1 MNLPAPINQ
10 EPIPGYRLI
19 SRIGRGGYG
28 EVWRVEAPG
37 GIHKAIKFVFGD
49 LEGIGR
55 ESTGAEQE
63 YKSLHRVKSIRHP
76 FILSIERF
84 DVVDGQLL
92 IVMELA
98 DSNLWDRY
106 GECQRQGMV
115 GIPRKEL
122 LGYMS
127 EAAEALDLMNQQY
140 NIQHLDIKP
149 QNLFLLHNH
158 VKVADFGLAKDLEG
172 LRATVTG
179 GMTPVYAPPETFE
192 GWVSRNSDQYSLAI
206 VYQEL
211 LTGIRPFTGS
221 KPRELLLQHL
231 QAEPNV
237 SALPPA
243 DQAIIRKALAK
254 SPEQRFSSCKE
265 MVEALIENQGTAR
278 TIVPPQV
285 PDPMVLTPRPILTPH
300 RESIPT
306 PLPSE
311 KPKGRSI
318 SVPALVT
325 PKSKDQLNQP
335 APLTLQRHEVVQTQR
350 MSRLG
355 FAPPEQNGG
364 GVLYPALYIGIG
376 RFGLMTLKRMRE
388 QLYERF
394 GRTSFPHWR
403 WLFIDTDTET
413 IQDAL
418 RGHPHIAFS
427 AAETLHLRLHRP
439 THYQHN
445 NGGLYEKWLPNEL
458 LFRIPREPSTL
469 GLRCLGRLAFF
480 SNIGA
485 VVQRLRS
492 EIENFLR
499 EDLMMEA
506 ETITGLTMRTN
517 RPRTHLIA
525 SLSGG
530 TGSGMLIDLA
540 YLIKMELQQVGYLS
554 PKIFANLGG
563 SPTANGPAQ
572 ANAVATIKEI
582 EYFSRVQTTYQE
594 TFENGSAPY
603 IDKEGPFLKCLIVP
617 HSTRIPNTEIL
628 AQVIVADATTSCGK
642 VVENSGRWSQANRGV
657 QVQFTTANIRRVVWP
672 RNSLLQSTTK
682 QLACQVIDSWSGPL
696 SSDNAQILN
705 QEFSDWCLTRLEPSI
720 ISTRLENHGQKELGE
735 IPSLFFKNLISSLD
749 PQKLD
754 PHTCNQLLERLHSL
768 LGNPLS
774 TDPNER
780 SELEKALN
788 QCVEILIQEIDG
800 AILSKTVNLI
810 ERPGLRLSGA
820 DLFLRN
826 LEGYLRFQFENLDRW
841 VQSLQPQ
848 ANLAYSELLEALLV
862 AGLHK
867 EAKSKAPNRRTEEAS
882 QNVIAKFLGWATA
895 RYRFLAAD
903 SARSL
908 YNALL
913 RRTPEY
919 TREISFCRVQA
930 EDYRRKFITESTPTE
945 SPLDHPVLPAGS
957 STLHTAAEAIAQE
970 IPPSELAML
979 DGLLQE
985 QVKKEFRACVQVFL
999 KPNEYGHLFTALLQ
1013 QICRD
1018 YLDSKLEKANALQAI
1033 IDFLPEGLARDQFL
1047 KKVFDRSKISYKGTA
1062 ELPTICVVGLPEAEG
1077 RSSLQARLSQLLESE
1092 QPLFAQ
1098 ADQELIFWN
1107 EGLYSPPNVVEKI
1120 ENHPSF
1126 SRFDLNIS

>member
-1 MNLPAPINQ
+1 MNLPSPTSQ

-55 ESTGAEQE
+55 ENTGAEQE

-122 LGYMS
+122 LRYMS

-211 LTGIRPFTGS
+211 LTGIRPFSGT
-221 KPRELLLQHL
+221 KPRELLFQHL

-237 SALPPA
+237 SSLPQA
-243 DQAIIRKALAK
+243 DQEIIRKALAK
-254 SPEQRFSSCKE
+254 NPEQRFSSCKE
-265 MVEALIENQGTAR
+265 MVEALIENQGSAR
-278 TIVPPQV
+278 TVVAPQLS
-285 PDPMVLTPRPILTPH
+285 DSMVLTPRPILTPR

-311 KPKGRSI
+311 KAKSRSI
-318 SVPALVT
+318 SVPALIT
-325 PKSKDQLNQP
+325 PQSKDQVNHQ
-335 APLTLQRHEVVQTQR
+335 APLTSQRHGVVQTQQ

-355 FAPPEQNGG
+355 SAPREQTGK

-388 QLYERF
+388 QLLERF

-418 RGHPHIAFS
+418 RGEPEIALS
-427 AAETLHLRLHRP
+427 AGETLHLRLHRP

-445 NGGLYEKWLPNEL
+445 NGSLFEKWLPNEL
-458 LFRIPREPSTL
+458 LFRIPRDPSTV

-492 EIENFLR
+492 EIGNFLR

-506 ETITGLTMRTN
+506 ETITGLKMRSN

-540 YLIKMELQQVGYLS
+540 YLTKMELQQVGFVS

-563 SPTANGPAQ
+563 SPTSNGPAQ
-572 ANAVATIKEI
+572 ANAEATIREI
-582 EYFSRVQTTYQE
+582 EYFSRIQTTYKE
-594 TFENGSAPY
+594 TFDNDNPPY
-603 IDKEGPFLKCLIVP
+603 TDKEGPFLKCLIVP
-617 HSTRIPNTEIL
+617 YSNRIPPAEIA
-628 AQVIVADATTSCGK
+628 AQFLVTDALTSCGK
-642 VVENSGRWSQANRGV
+642 VAQNSGRLTQCHPGV

-672 RNSLLQSTTK
+672 RNSLLQIASK
-682 QLACQVIDSWSGPL
+682 KLAQQLIDSWTSQL
-696 SSDNAQILN
+696 SSDNIQIIN
-705 QEFSDWCLTRLEPSI
+705 QEFTDWYSTRLDHSI
-720 ISTRLENHGQKELGE
+720 ISTRLDNHGQRALGE
-735 IPSLFFKNLISSLD
+735 TPSLFFKNLISSLD
-749 PQKLD
+749 PLKLD
-754 PHTCNQLLERLHSL
+754 PPTCKKLLERLHSL

-774 TDPNER
+774 TDPNEK
-780 SELEKALN
+780 SELGKALY
-788 QCVEILIQEIDG
+788 QCVDILIQEIDG
-800 AILSKTVNLI
+800 AILTKTVSLI

-820 DLFLRN
+820 DLFLKI
-826 LEGYLRFQFENLDRW
+826 LEGFLRSQFENLDRW

-848 ANLAYSELLEALLV
+848 ANLAYSELLEALIG
-862 AGLHK
+862 AGLY
-867 EAKSKAPNRRTEEAS
+867 EEGKSRSLFRRSEEVF
-882 QNVIAKFLGWATA
+882 QNVLAKYLGWVTA
-895 RYRFLAAD
+895 QYRFLAAD

-908 YNALL
+908 YSALL
-913 RRTPEY
+913 HRGPEY
-919 TREISFCRVQA
+919 IREISFCRVQV
-930 EDYRRKFITESTPTE
+930 EDYRRKLLAENPPTGN
-945 SPLDHPVLPAGS
+945 PLDYPILPAGNS
-957 STLHTAAEAIAQE
+957 NLQTAADTIAQQ
-970 IPPSELAML
+970 ILPSELALL
-979 DGLLQE
+979 DGQLQE
-985 QVKKEFRACVQVFL
+985 QVKKEFRALVQVFL
-999 KPNEYGHLFTALLQ
+999 KPNDYGHLFLALLHK
-1013 QICRD
+1013 ICGEFI
-1018 YLDSKLEKANALQAI
+1018 DSKLPRADAIHAL
-1033 IDFLPEGLARDQFL
+1033 IDYLPEGITRDELL
-1047 KKVFDRSKISYKGTA
+1047 KKVFERSKIPYKVNA
-1062 ELPTICVVGLPEAEG
+1062 ELPSVCVIGLPESQG
-1077 RSSLQARLSQLLESE
+1077 RSLVQARLSRLFESD
-1092 QPLFAQ
+1092 QPLYAQ

-1107 EGLYSPPNVVEKI
+1107 EGLYSPPILGEKI
-1120 ENHPSF
+1120 DNHPSS
-1126 SRFDLNIS
+1126 SRFDLDFS